1 MTRNEYERVADELK
15 KRKACKQDIDF
26 IITILESC
34 FANFDREK
42 FLKRVNWLEV
52 VHELPSSSNDVI
64 VP

>member
-42 FLKRVNWLEV
+42 FLKRVTK
-52 VHELPSSSNDVI
+52 
-64 VP
+64 